1 MKQKTRRKSAQ
12 AIEIIKDD
20 SSLRQ
25 LLKKLHKER
34 EILGIKIDES
44 ASDPEAVIA
53 DWYRERAQ
61 IKTKRQ
67 KARKPIVREFALL
80 ITPAPDGGYLAYC
93 PAVYGYYSR
102 GKTPAQARKQLADNL
117 LQHFSD
123 LAAKGKSLPRSSS
136 RVEKL
141 KISVSV

>member
-1 MKQKTRRKSAQ
+1 MKQKTRRKSTQ
-12 AIEIIKDD
+12 VIEILKDD
-20 SSLRQ
+20 SSLQQ

-34 EILGIKIDES
+34 ELLGIKIDES

-61 IKTKRQ
+61 AKTKRQ
-67 KARKPIVREFALL
+67 KIRKPIVREYALL
-80 ITPAPDGGYLAYC
+80 ITPVPDGGYLAYC
-93 PAVYGYYSR
+93 PAVYGYYAR
-102 GKTPAQARKQLADNL
+102 GKTPAQARKQLANNL
-117 LQHFSD
+117 HQHFSD
-123 LAAKGKSLPRSSS
+123 LAANGKSLPRSSS